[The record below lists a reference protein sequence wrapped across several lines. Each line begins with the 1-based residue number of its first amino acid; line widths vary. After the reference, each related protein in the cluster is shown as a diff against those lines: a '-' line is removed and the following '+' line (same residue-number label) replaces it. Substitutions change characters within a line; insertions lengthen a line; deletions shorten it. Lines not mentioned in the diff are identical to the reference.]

1 MYAMWVI
8 WSERGH
14 LMFAVAVLLSNLAA
28 MGLAAVGEK
37 HHHQVARFISGR
49 RLVKEHLQ

>member
-8 WSERGH
+8 WSERGL
-14 LMFAVAVLLSNLAA
+14 LMFAVAVLLSNLVA
-28 MGLAAVGEK
+28 MDWQRLGKK

-49 RLVKEHLQ
+49 RLVKEHFQ